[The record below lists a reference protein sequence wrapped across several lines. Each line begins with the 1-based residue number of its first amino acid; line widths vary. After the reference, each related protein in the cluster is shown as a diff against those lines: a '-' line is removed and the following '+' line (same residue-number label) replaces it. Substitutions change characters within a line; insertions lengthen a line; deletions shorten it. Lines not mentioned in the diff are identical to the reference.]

1 MESLTKVEIQQLFEQ
16 YYVPLVEFS
25 WRIVQCNEAAS
36 DIVQDIFVKLLDKPY
51 TIGSHEGSKKRYLYT
66 TVKNAS
72 LNYLRKGRTSQ
83 KYLQQTAFNEQD
95 DSQLLDSLIYAEI
108 VGHLEKAIDTLP
120 EGCQQICKL
129 AYLEEKSNNEIAAH
143 FAVSVNTVK
152 TQKRRALLLL
162 RKRLSPFY
170 RGLKILF
177 LLFF

>member
-1 MESLTKVEIQQLFEQ
+1 MEPLTKVEIQQLFEQ

-25 WRIVQCNEAAS
+25 WRIVQCNESAN
-36 DIVQDIFVKLLDKPY
+36 DIVQDVFVKLLDRPY
-51 TIGSHEGSKKRYLYT
+51 PIGSHAGSKKRYLYT

-72 LNYLRKGRTSQ
+72 LNYIRKGKTSQ
-83 KYLQQTAFNEQD
+83 KYIEETSFDEPEETL
-95 DSQLLDSLIYAEI
+95 LLDALIYAEI

-129 AYLEEKSNNEIAAH
+129 AYLEEKSNIEIAAQ
-143 FAVSVNTVK
+143 FEVSINTVK

-162 RKRLSPFY
+162 RKLLSPFY